1 MNEQNTIGAQHFM
14 YKNIGWL
21 AIALMIIAAIAGI
34 SLIKNWKYIG
44 AGLESKNTI
53 SVTADGEVRADK
65 DTATFSFTHTADG
78 KTAKEARAQLTEKV
92 NPTLTAIYA
101 LGIDKKDV
109 MTDSVSSYPKYEQ
122 VQCTPVFCPPQPQNP
137 KIIGWQVSQSVSIKV
152 RDIGENGDKASK
164 VLETITDKGITNV
177 YGPNFDIDEDRQNE
191 FRVDARA
198 LAIKKAQEKADVLA
212 KQLDVTL
219 VRIVSFSE
227 GNDNMYMPQYN
238 IKSVMGSEM
247 GGGGDAVS
255 LPAGEGKIRSQ
266 VTIVY
271 EIR

>member
-1 MNEQNTIGAQHFM
+1 M

-21 AIALMIIAAIAGI
+21 AIALIIIAALAGV

-53 SVTADGEVRADK
+53 SVSADGEVRADK

-78 KTAKEARAQLTEKV
+78 KTAKDARIQLTEKV
-92 NPTLTAIYA
+92 NPALKAIYA
-101 LGIDKKDV
+101 LGIDEKDV
-109 MTDSVSSYPKYEQ
+109 MTDSISSYPKYEQ
-122 VQCTPVFCPPQPQNP
+122 VQCTPAFCPPQPQNP
-137 KIIGWQVSQSVSIKV
+137 KIIGWQVSQTVSIKV

-177 YGPNFDIDEDRQNE
+177 YGPNFDIDEDLQNK
-191 FRVDARA
+191 FKVDARK
-198 LAIKKAQEKADVLA
+198 LAIEKAQAKADVLA
-212 KQLDVTL
+212 KQLGVSL

-238 IKSVMGSEM
+238 LKSVMAEGM
-247 GGGGDAVS
+247 GGASDTVS
-255 LPAGEGKIRSQ
+255 LPAGEGKVRSQ